1 VMLEAFVTPIAGL
14 FEVQPKIWGDSRGYF
29 FEMFQQEVY
38 SEIGIPTLF
47 VQDNLSRSTR
57 GVLRGLH
64 FQVKNPQGKLV
75 TCINGQ
81 VLDVVVDLRVD
92 SVTFGKHYS
101 VILDSEKRNQLWIP
115 PGFAHGFSVLSE
127 FADFFYKCTDF
138 YAPEDEAGIIWND
151 PELGIDW
158 RIKSPKVSEKDMNLP
173 TLREVLGSQH

>member
-1 VMLEAFVTPIAGL
+1 MLETVETPFEGL
-14 FEVQPKIWGDSRGYF
+14 IEMQPKIWGDSRGF
-29 FEMFQQEVY
+29 FLEMFQEEIY
-38 SEIGIPTLF
+38 SQIGISYPF
-47 VQDNLSRSTR
+47 VQDNLSRSAH

-64 FQVKNPQGKLV
+64 FQVNNPQGKLV

-92 SVTFGKHYS
+92 SETFGQHYS

-151 PELGIDW
+151 PELGVDW
-158 RIKSPKVSEKDMNLP
+158 KIKSPKVSEKDMKLP
-173 TLREVLGSQH
+173 SLREVLDSLH

>member
-1 VMLEAFVTPIAGL
+1 MLETVETPFEGL
-14 FEVQPKIWGDSRGYF
+14 IEMQPKIWGDSRGF
-29 FEMFQQEVY
+29 FLEMFQEEIY
-38 SEIGIPTLF
+38 SQIGIFGPF
-47 VQDNLSRSTR
+47 VQDNLSRSAH

-64 FQVKNPQGKLV
+64 FQVNNPQGKLV

-92 SVTFGKHYS
+92 SETFGQHYS

-127 FADFFYKCTDF
+127 SADFFYKCTDF
-138 YAPEDEAGIIWND
+138 YAPEDEAGIVWND

-158 RIKSPKVSEKDMNLP
+158 KIKSPKVSEKDMQLP
-173 TLREVLGSQH
+173 SLREVLDSLH

>member
-1 VMLEAFVTPIAGL
+1 MLETVETPFEGL
-14 FEVQPKIWGDSRGYF
+14 IEMQPKIWGDSRGF
-29 FEMFQQEVY
+29 FLEMFQEEIY
-38 SEIGIPTLF
+38 SNFGISYPF
-47 VQDNLSRSTR
+47 VQDNLSRSTH

-64 FQVKNPQGKLV
+64 FQVNNPQGKLV

-81 VLDVVVDLRVD
+81 VLDVVVDLRID
-92 SVTFGKHYS
+92 SETFGHHYA

-138 YAPEDEAGIIWND
+138 YAPDDEAGIIWND

-158 RIKSPKVSEKDMNLP
+158 KIKSPKVSEKDMQLP
-173 TLREVLGSQH
+173 SLREVLDSLH

>member
-1 VMLEAFVTPIAGL
+1 MLETFDTPIPGL
-14 FEVQPKIWGDSRGYF
+14 IEVQPKIWGDSRGF
-29 FEMFQQEVY
+29 FYEVFQQELY
-38 SEIGIPTLF
+38 SEIDISLPF
-47 VQDNLSRSTR
+47 VQDNVSRSAH

-92 SVTFGKHYS
+92 SETLGQQHS

-115 PGFAHGFSVLSE
+115 PGFAHGFLVLSE
-127 FADFFYKCTDF
+127 SADFFYKCTDF
-138 YAPEDEAGIIWND
+138 YAPEDEVGIIWND

-158 RIKSPKVSEKDMNLP
+158 KVKSPKVSEKDMKLP
-173 TLREVLGSQH
+173 NLREVLDSLR

>member
-1 VMLEAFVTPIAGL
+1 MLEIIETPIKGL
-14 FEVQPKIWGDSRGYF
+14 IEMQPKIWGDSRGF
-29 FEMFQQEVY
+29 FLEMFQEEIY
-38 SEIGIPTLF
+38 SQIGISYPF
-47 VQDNLSRSTR
+47 VQDNLSRSAR

-64 FQVKNPQGKLV
+64 FQVNNPQGKLV

-92 SVTFGKHYS
+92 SETFGQHYS

-127 FADFFYKCTDF
+127 SADFFYKCTNF
-138 YAPEDEAGIIWND
+138 YAPEDEAGIMWND

-158 RIKSPKVSEKDMNLP
+158 KIKSPKVSEKDMKLP
-173 TLREVLGSQH
+173 SLREVLDSPH